1 MQLEICVHK
10 RKKISWRLWQPFA
23 WNKPTTFYVFSSLF
37 FFLLTNNF
45 LCPLFCHLHTTEMKK
60 LVFLSLISLK
70 MCKGDRKKSL
80 SDWMVSLYNP
90 IGSPRY
96 KVYWL
101 LPSVTETKISQI
113 INDIYYIWDKTIT
126 SLVITIPNWFLIVF
140 CYLMLIALTFIWIFF
155 TSFFS
160 ADCILVW

>member
-1 MQLEICVHK
+1 M
-10 RKKISWRLWQPFA
+10 F
-23 WNKPTTFYVFSSLF
+23 SLF
-37 FFLLTNNF
+37 FSSFLTNNF

-101 LPSVTETKISQI
+101 LLSVTEIKISQI
-113 INDIYYIWDKTIT
+113 TNDIYYISDKTIT
-126 SLVITIPNWFLIVF
+126 SLVITLPNWFLIVF
-140 CYLMLIALTFIWIFF
+140 CYLRLIALTFICIFF
-155 TSFFS
+155 QYIFQCGLHFS
-160 ADCILVW
+160 LIVSPQNIDLQIIESKSSID